1 MPHRNRD
8 VQTFEA
14 NALLERLLDVR
25 YARGY
30 PRTHRLVSPPP
41 DTFALVSTSKS
52 LFRSAAK
59 QGPLPL
65 GVKLVQAALRRHLDE
80 SLEDISS
87 QTMRV
92 SYETVGK
99 RRAFTLG
106 DLFLPRLVKTT
117 KRKPQVLLSGSLAV
131 MSVMGVPVSDDKW
144 KHMDVDIFC
153 TWEPA
158 PFGRQRLIERCG
170 LICSGVD
177 NSDKQEGG
185 DLSAKFGAPDFFN
198 CVQTALS
205 HVENYSS
212 RPTEG
217 KSGEDD
223 FDDDDEA
230 PDRLEYTSDA
240 YFARACEWGATV
252 DTSHRPV
259 GVPGGSAG
267 GAFPHDG
274 NCATKVSSSSLSA
287 VRV

>member
-131 MSVMGVPVSDDKW
+131 MSVMGVPVSDDK
-144 KHMDVDIFC
+144 
-153 TWEPA
+153 
-158 PFGRQRLIERCG
+158 
-170 LICSGVD
+170 
-177 NSDKQEGG
+177 
-185 DLSAKFGAPDFFN
+185 
-198 CVQTALS
+198 
-205 HVENYSS
+205 
-212 RPTEG
+212 
-217 KSGEDD
+217 
-223 FDDDDEA
+223 
-230 PDRLEYTSDA
+230 
-240 YFARACEWGATV
+240 
-252 DTSHRPV
+252 
-259 GVPGGSAG
+259 
-267 GAFPHDG
+267 
-274 NCATKVSSSSLSA
+274 
-287 VRV
+287 